1 MAAGDLSTR
10 GEQITIGHLLDY
22 VPDIKP
28 RLYSI
33 ASSSRLRGD
42 NECHLCIIKNEWNAT
57 SGRSLTGLS
66 TRWLSE
72 DLHPEKVGSIGV
84 RACVHPSA
92 VTLPEKH
99 TTPMVMV
106 ALGTGIAP
114 MRAFIE
120 ERAAAKK
127 DGEDDWTLSYP
138 GHKDGNRDSYIGIDD
153 ACESLALPAG
163 AYDGGISCVM
173 ALRSA
178 VQPARRDEYR
188 RIADRLLSVLIPDM
202 HEKIYVTHRLQQN
215 KKFLGLCGMVW
226 CLQLAG
232 ATAPPSRNRA
242 HWGIAHDSYAA

>member
-1 MAAGDLSTR
+1 MSKRKRRRDRHGIVVPCPAQNNFT
-10 GEQITIGHLLDY
+10 EQLQKLCSKEGKAEYQACADESYTYAELLQKFPSCKVSIGHLLDY

-42 NECHLCIIKNEWNAT
+42 NVCHLCIIKNEWTGT

-72 DLHPEKVGSIGV
+72 DLHPAEVGNIGV

-99 TTPMVMV
+99 TTPMLMV

-127 DGEDDWTLSYP
+127 DGEECGPMALFFGARNRQEYSYEAEFDQYQ
-138 GHKDGNRDSYIGIDD
+138 KDGILTHIH
-153 ACESLALPAG
+153 LAL
-163 AYDGGISCVM
+163 S
-173 ALRSA
+173 RE
-178 VQPARRDEYR
+178 QK
-188 RIADRLLSVLIPDM
+188 
-202 HEKIYVTHRLQQN
+202 EKIYVTHRLQQN
-215 KKFLGLCGMVW
+215 K
-226 CLQLAG
+226 
-232 ATAPPSRNRA
+232 
-242 HWGIAHDSYAA
+242 